1 MKDYRKLVWLLFL
14 AIVIIRLAIAFSSP
28 YFDYDSY
35 FHIKH
40 IENIAQTGL
49 PAWNDQLS
57 YGGGVFVFSPLFH
70 YLMAALSLIVPIG
83 IIGKI
88 VPNVL
93 YALLVPLSYYIAN
106 EITGKRK
113 LALIA
118 PVVVAFM
125 PVLWSNIFSLNPLC
139 ITIPAIFYAFYCVVK
154 ENDPHRISKFLVSV
168 VIAAFSSPISII
180 AIPILWG
187 YLLFLRV
194 GKTKIES
201 ELVEVS
207 IFSTFFIVLTQ
218 FLFYKNAILANGAS
232 VIWQNIPA
240 EIIRNYFAQVS
251 ILDII
256 ANIGILPFIFGIYYI
271 YMFSFEKKKESS
283 SLFVAIALA
292 AGILIW
298 ARLIPVQTGMIFLGL
313 GISVISVDTIK
324 QFMDYFQKIRFR
336 KARLVMALL
345 AIFFLFSAAIPAFGY
360 FQASKQSIPGESEI
374 NGMLW
379 LRENS
384 SENSVIA
391 GSVKDGFMINEVAKR
406 RNIIDGNFLM
416 NPYSEER
423 FQDVSALYTTN
434 FETSALELM
443 NKYSSKY
450 IFFGK
455 NVRTEYNASKL
466 NFEDKKCFLNV
477 FDENNV
483 KIYKTWCQ
491 LE

>member
-1 MKDYRKLVWLLFL
+1 
-14 AIVIIRLAIAFSSP
+14 
-28 YFDYDSY
+28 
-35 FHIKH
+35 
-40 IENIAQTGL
+40 
-49 PAWNDQLS
+49 
-57 YGGGVFVFSPLFH
+57 
-70 YLMAALSLIVPIG
+70 
-83 IIGKI
+83 
-88 VPNVL
+88 
-93 YALLVPLSYYIAN
+93 
-106 EITGKRK
+106 
-113 LALIA
+113 
-118 PVVVAFM
+118 
-125 PVLWSNIFSLNPLC
+125 
-139 ITIPAIFYAFYCVVK
+139 
-154 ENDPHRISKFLVSV
+154 
-168 VIAAFSSPISII
+168 
-180 AIPILWG
+180 
-187 YLLFLRV
+187 
-194 GKTKIES
+194 
-201 ELVEVS
+201 
-207 IFSTFFIVLTQ
+207 
-218 FLFYKNAILANGAS
+218 
-232 VIWQNIPA
+232 
-240 EIIRNYFAQVS
+240 
-251 ILDII
+251 
-256 ANIGILPFIFGIYYI
+256 
-271 YMFSFEKKKESS
+271 
-283 SLFVAIALA
+283 
-292 AGILIW
+292 
-298 ARLIPVQTGMIFLGL
+298 MIFLGL